1 MGFNST
7 KEDLVWP
14 QTHDLMPGMKRAAL
28 LATILL
34 INGFAIA
41 QTLVERTFLMRA
53 ETTVFDT
60 YTGMSHTCILIFPDG
75 HYRLEKSFQGN
86 NGGTDEKVYLDT
98 LPDAN
103 LKQLQSILDESN
115 FQQIR
120 TGKPKGGIVQNMDTL
135 MVAIPR
141 EHDLQNMDFVNAA
154 ERKPYEKNLKPF
166 QNWMKDMQKRKVP
179 AAKNEKG
186 DNCSAPQVLYR
197 STSTYPEGGGPRN

>member
-1 MGFNST
+1 
-7 KEDLVWP
+7 
-14 QTHDLMPGMKRAAL
+14 MPEMKRAAVV
-28 LATILL
+28 ATILL
-34 INGFAIA
+34 LNGFAIA
-41 QTLVERTFLMRA
+41 QTLMERTFLMRA

-86 NGGTDEKVYLDT
+86 SGATDEKVYLDT

-115 FQQIR
+115 FQQIK
-120 TGKPKGGIVQNMDTL
+120 TEKPKGGIVHDMDTL
-135 MVAIPR
+135 MVTIPR
-141 EHDLQNMDFVNAA
+141 EHNLQNMDFLNAA

-166 QNWMKDMQKRKVP
+166 QNWMKEVQKRKVQ

-197 STSTYPEGGGPRN
+197 STSPYPEGGESQN